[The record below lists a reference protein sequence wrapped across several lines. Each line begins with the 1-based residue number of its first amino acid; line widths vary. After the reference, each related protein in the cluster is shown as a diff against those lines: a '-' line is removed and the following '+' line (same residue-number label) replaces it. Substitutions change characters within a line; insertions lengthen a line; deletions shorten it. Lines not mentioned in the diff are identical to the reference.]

1 MSPSVTRLVG
11 CALTPLVGAI
21 SPGCPGWQRRG
32 LREGA
37 PRQRLKSGPVR
48 DRARTCSR
56 AKVRAA
62 RGPLRKVSKLNVSVR
77 VIDGIYGRPAV
88 GVSVELSREVNG
100 AFVTQWREKTDD
112 DGRISSLRT
121 SPLTAGGY
129 RLEFDLDGYFRAL
142 GYASL
147 NSAIGVRF
155 FLASQ
160 NQHYALS
167 VLITPTSC
175 TTFKDD

>member
-1 MSPSVTRLVG
+1 M
-11 CALTPLVGAI
+11 
-21 SPGCPGWQRRG
+21 
-32 LREGA
+32 
-37 PRQRLKSGPVR
+37 
-48 DRARTCSR
+48 
-56 AKVRAA
+56 
-62 RGPLRKVSKLNVSVR
+62 
-77 VIDGIYGRPAV
+77 
-88 GVSVELSREVNG
+88 SVELSREVNG
-100 AFVTQWREKTDD
+100 AFVRQWREKTDD

-121 SPLTAGGY
+121 SPLTTGAY
-129 RLEFDLDGYFRAL
+129 LLEFDLDGYFRAL

-167 VLITPTSC
+167 LLITPTSC

>member
-1 MSPSVTRLVG
+1 M
-11 CALTPLVGAI
+11 
-21 SPGCPGWQRRG
+21 
-32 LREGA
+32 
-37 PRQRLKSGPVR
+37 
-48 DRARTCSR
+48 
-56 AKVRAA
+56 
-62 RGPLRKVSKLNVSVR
+62 
-77 VIDGIYGRPAV
+77 
-88 GVSVELSREVNG
+88 SVELSRDVNG

-121 SPLTAGGY
+121 SPLATGAY
-129 RLEFDLDGYFRAL
+129 LLEFDLDGYCRAL